1 MHWNPSKL
9 SIYKYPSS
17 GTMLVPSPRRALGRA
32 SSASLVRRPCALP
45 TNPLGALFPPHTT
58 LSPRHAPCPMR
69 IPIGKLVRW
78 VPRLSMTN
86 EWIAS
91 WITTRHYISARIA
104 SWVDRHVLYLNFFW
118 PNSRL
123 ESNPFEWGMLRCPL
137 AHATVN
143 HPGRVLALKQIDME
157 NVISDYGTQPQ

>member
-58 LSPRHAPCPMR
+58 LSLHAMRHAMPDANSHR
-69 IPIGKLVRW
+69 Q
-78 VPRLSMTN
+78 
-86 EWIAS
+86 
-91 WITTRHYISARIA
+91 ISSLGSSAEY
-104 SWVDRHVLYLNFFW
+104 D
-118 PNSRL
+118 
-123 ESNPFEWGMLRCPL
+123 
-137 AHATVN
+137 
-143 HPGRVLALKQIDME
+143 K
-157 NVISDYGTQPQ
+157 